1 MDIAKRSR
9 LSFQPVPSTSIQEKW
24 LNMPDIPV
32 FVDHHDERFSL
43 PFTYGGL
50 LPEESAF
57 ATAQVA
63 ILPIP
68 YEQTTTYGTGTKEG
82 PQALIAASR
91 HMELYDEEL
100 DYEVYKVG
108 LHTLR
113 ELEPIASGPQAML
126 DRITEVT
133 GELLAHGKF
142 VVGVGGEHTISFGI
156 VRAFAERFA
165 GLSVLQ
171 FDAHAD
177 LRDTYQGTPYNH
189 ASVLRRISEIVP
201 AVQVGI
207 RSLSREEAVWVKGGA
222 RLFYASEVVGSPL
235 SPRRLAKR
243 SPTRSISPSVLM
255 ASIRRS
261 CPPLAL
267 QSLAV
272 SVGMMFCA
280 SCGKWRKHATSLA
293 SMSSIVPHP
302 GNIAPD
308 FLAAKLVY
316 KVLGYRFKL
325 GNRVRARDPCD
336 LADVSPTVVTVH

>member
-1 MDIAKRSR
+1 M
-9 LSFQPVPSTSIQEKW
+9 T
-24 LNMPDIPV
+24 DIPAY
-32 FVDHHDERFSL
+32 VDHYDERFSL

-50 LPEESAF
+50 LPEDSAF
-57 ATAQVA
+57 ERAQVVM
-63 ILPIP
+63 LPIP

-100 DYEVYKVG
+100 DYEVYQVG

-113 ELEPIASGPQAML
+113 ELEPIASGPKAML

-133 GELLAHGKF
+133 RELLAHGKF
-142 VVGVGGEHTISFGI
+142 VVGLGGEHTISFGL
-156 VRAFAERFA
+156 VRAYAERFP

-177 LRDTYQGTPYNH
+177 LRDAYQGTPYNH

-201 AVQVGI
+201 SVQVGI
-207 RSLSREEAVWVKGGA
+207 RSLSREEAAWVKA
-222 RLFYASEVVGSPL
+222 RETRLFYASEVVGSL
-235 SPRRLAKR
+235 SIASEISAALTDQVYITICLDGLDPSIMPAVGTPEPGGLGWYDVLRIVRRVAE
-243 SPTRSISPSVLM
+243 TRHI
-255 ASIRRS
+255 
-261 CPPLAL
+261 
-267 QSLAV
+267 
-272 SVGMMFCA
+272 VGFDVVE
-280 SCGKWRKHATSLA
+280 LFP
-293 SMSSIVPHP
+293 IP

-325 GNRVRARDPCD
+325 GKPRPG
-336 LADVSPTVVTVH
+336 

>member
-1 MDIAKRSR
+1 LLIDIDRRSS
-9 LSFQPVPSTSIQEKW
+9 LVPPTLIQEKW
-24 LNMPDIPV
+24 FNMANIPV
-32 FVDHHDERFSL
+32 FVDHHDARFSL

-57 ATAQVA
+57 ASAQVA
-63 ILPIP
+63 LLPIP

-108 LHTLR
+108 IHTLR
-113 ELEPIASGPQAML
+113 ELESIVSGPQAML

-133 GELLAHGKF
+133 GELLDHGKF
-142 VVGVGGEHTISFGI
+142 VVGLGGEHTISFGL
-156 VRAFAERFA
+156 VRAFAERFP

-207 RSLSREEAVWVKGGA
+207 RSLSREEAVWVKEHGA
-222 RLFYASEVVGSPL
+222 RLFYASEVVGSPRIATTISDAL
-235 SPRRLAKR
+235 TDQVYITICLDGLDPSIMPAVGTPEPGGLGWYDVLRIVRRVAE
-243 SPTRSISPSVLM
+243 TRHI
-255 ASIRRS
+255 
-261 CPPLAL
+261 
-267 QSLAV
+267 
-272 SVGMMFCA
+272 VGFDVVE
-280 SCGKWRKHATSLA
+280 LFP
-293 SMSSIVPHP
+293 IP

-325 GNRVRARDPCD
+325 GESHPG
-336 LADVSPTVVTVH
+336 